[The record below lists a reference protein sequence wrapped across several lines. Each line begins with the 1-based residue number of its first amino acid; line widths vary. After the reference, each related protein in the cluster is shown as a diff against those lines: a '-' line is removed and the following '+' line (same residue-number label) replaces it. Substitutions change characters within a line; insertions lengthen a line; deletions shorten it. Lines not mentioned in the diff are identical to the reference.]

1 MRITLRLYG
10 NLKKYASDKRDR
22 TVVEAPDGQ
31 TIRQVL
37 ESLGVPESG
46 WWMVAVN
53 DTVVQQDVTLRDG
66 DLLEIFEPVA
76 GGGQP
81 L

>member
-10 NLKKYASDKRDR
+10 NLRKYASDKRDR
-22 TVVEAPDGQ
+22 TVVEVADGQ
-31 TIRQVL
+31 TIKQVL

-46 WWMVAVN
+46 WWMAAVN
-53 DTVVQQDVTLRDG
+53 DTVVPQDVTLHEG

-76 GGGQP
+76 GG
-81 L
+81 